1 MTSWRPAS
9 RAAVVLV
16 SLVVATQLV
25 SLAEPGLRRPI
36 LFGSVLLLDV
46 IGVYFSF
53 RAVRNSPYPW
63 GWRLIGLARASAV
76 AAFFVLLWYLQDGP
90 VFAYWAGIGL
100 RGMMFVLLAAAAF
113 VSRLPEIRGRNRWA
127 YIAEIVIVV
136 AAGAMLAW
144 YFVIDHAFVVHTPP
158 MELSRILGY
167 VVGDLLV
174 LTATCA
180 LLLGGAWPHLAHPTT
195 PMVGGL
201 VLLMIT
207 DVAWNATDLHSDTQA
222 DVWLIGLG
230 MVGAGLLL
238 TLSPIAAVT
247 QRGQRVELNRRP
259 AWSQRLV
266 LASLL
271 TGAVTLI
278 AVTINEDDMFPWGGL
293 VICLLLMV
301 AAVMV
306 HMTVS
311 LRQTRDLVVAD
322 PLTGLANRTGL
333 EDAIAIAAR
342 RGEPAALL
350 LIDLDDFKL
359 INDAYGHAAGDTVLT
374 EFGHHLRAVVRA
386 KDTCARIGGDE
397 FAVLLTGGAA
407 PDVVAQRIL
416 GALTAHPVR
425 LGEDTVLV
433 HASIGLTD
441 ARPGDTTKEL
451 MRRADLAM
459 YAAKRAGA
467 HSWMRHDP
475 SMVDRRAMDAA
486 LADDLT
492 GAAARGELI
501 VLYQPI
507 VTIET
512 GAAAGYEA
520 LVRWRHPVRG
530 LVPPLDFIPVA
541 ERTGLIYDIGLH
553 VLERA
558 CTDMAAAPGR
568 PYVSV
573 NLSPR
578 QMQTPTLVHDVL
590 AVVRRSGIGLDRL
603 VLEVTESAIVDEQSG
618 GIATLHELRSH
629 GIRIAVD
636 DFGTGYSSLHYLT
649 RLPVDILKIDRS
661 FVAELDGTP
670 TGAAIAEAVI
680 RLAQVLRLRTIAEGI
695 ETTEQAHEL
704 LALGCHTGQ
713 GYLYAPPRPLDEAL
727 RSETRRVEAL
737 GSEARRRQDQPG

>member
-1 MTSWRPAS
+1 MSRWRPVS
-9 RAAVVLV
+9 RPAVVLV
-16 SLVVATQLV
+16 SLVVATQLL
-25 SLAEPGLRRPI
+25 SLTEPAVRRPI
-36 LFGSVLLLDV
+36 LYGSVLLLDMA
-46 IGVYFSF
+46 GVWFSF
-53 RAVRNSPYPW
+53 RAVRHSPYPW
-63 GWRLIGLARASAV
+63 SWRLIGLARASAV
-76 AAFFVLLWYLQDGP
+76 AAFFVLLWYLQAGP
-90 VFAYWAGIGL
+90 SAAYWAGIGL
-100 RGMMFVLLAAAAF
+100 RGMMFVLLAAAALAY
-113 VSRLPEIRGRNRWA
+113 RLPDIRGRSRWA
-127 YIAEIVIVV
+127 YLSEIVIVMS
-136 AAGAMLAW
+136 AGAMAAW
-144 YFVIDHAFVVHTPP
+144 YFVIGKAFVSDTPA

-174 LTATCA
+174 LAATCA
-180 LLLGGAWPHLAHPTT
+180 LLLGGALPYLSHPTT
-195 PMVGGL
+195 PLVAGL
-201 VLLMIT
+201 VLLMVT
-207 DVAWNATDLHSDTQA
+207 DIAWNATDLHSDAQA

-230 MVGAGLLL
+230 MVGASLLL
-238 TLSPIAAVT
+238 TLSPIASVT
-247 QRGQRVELNRRP
+247 RSRPRVPLHRRP

-266 LASLL
+266 TASLL
-271 TGAVTLI
+271 TGAMMLI
-278 AVTINEDDMFPWGGL
+278 AVTVTENDMYPWGGL

-311 LRQTRDLVVAD
+311 LRQTQDLVVAD

-342 RGEPAALL
+342 RGEPGALL

-374 EFGHHLRAVVRA
+374 EFGHQLRSVVRA

-397 FAVLLTGGAA
+397 FAVLLPGDSV
-407 PDVVAQRIL
+407 PEVVAQRIL
-416 GALTAHPVR
+416 ASVADHPVR
-425 LGEDTVLV
+425 LGEDTVV
-433 HASIGLTD
+433 IHASIGLTD
-441 ARPGDTTKEL
+441 GQPGDTTKEL

-492 GAAARGELI
+492 GAAARGELF

-507 VTIET
+507 VTIEG

-530 LVPPLDFIPVA
+530 TVAPLDFIPVA

-558 CTDMAAAPGR
+558 CTDMAGVPGS

-578 QMQTPTLVHDVL
+578 QLQTPSLVHDVL
-590 AVVRRSGIGLDRL
+590 TVVRRSGLAPDRL

-618 GIATLHELRSH
+618 LATLHELRSH

-695 ETTEQAHEL
+695 ETAEQAREL

-713 GYLYAPPRPLDEAL
+713 GYLYSPPRPLAEAL
-727 RSETRRVEAL
+727 TAET
-737 GSEARRRQDQPG
+737 RRRQDQPG